1 MKAKSFIFIVV
12 FLISL
17 SVIPFYNSIINGP
30 VSLLE
35 KREDAKSE
43 LFNIDQVMS
52 FAGAVGNVLGISS
65 DAEKVFFGKDKW
77 LFLGEGYNHSVS
89 KKIDGPEGYEK
100 QIQNTIAAM
109 DGWNKLTKAS
119 GARGFYILI
128 GPDKDS
134 IYTDKLPQ
142 WYVKSESTISQ
153 KLIEGSD
160 FYVNTPSL
168 LINAKKETSHPLYFK
183 TDTHW
188 NELGA
193 YVAFKGLIS
202 KSKMNGDDIVWPN
215 DTMKFIE
222 TSYRTGDL
230 ARFQRSSYGL
240 NDANVDISSPSVTD
254 IPISIKSFNNGTVIY
269 SGLNK
274 KIEPPKEP
282 LLVSSPKALNKMKV
296 LWIRDS
302 FGTSMSR
309 VMAYTFSETLQ
320 LHHARLSP
328 NIIKNMMESYKP
340 DYVIITVV
348 ERNELSGMF
357 SQSP

>member
-1 MKAKSFIFIVV
+1 MKAKSIIFIVV

-17 SVIPFYNSIINGP
+17 SVVPLYNIIIHGPFF
-30 VSLLE
+30 LLE
-35 KREDAKSE
+35 GRNAKDS
-43 LFNIDQVMS
+43 LFNIDPVMS
-52 FAGAVGNVLGISS
+52 LVGAASNMLGISS

-77 LFLGEGYNHSVS
+77 LFLGESYNHSVS
-89 KKIDGPEGYEK
+89 KKIDGPTGYDK
-100 QIQNTIAAM
+100 QIKNTLAAM
-109 DGWNKLTKAS
+109 DGWDEISKAS

-142 WYVKSESTISQ
+142 WYAKSERTITNELVSRSNFYIDTP
-153 KLIEGSD
+153 KL
-160 FYVNTPSL
+160 L
-168 LINAKKETSHPLYFK
+168 LNAKNETSLPLYFK

-193 YVAFKGLIS
+193 YVAFKGLIT
-202 KSKMNGDDIVWPN
+202 KSKKNGDDILWPS
-215 DTMKFIE
+215 DDMKFIE
-222 TSYRTGDL
+222 TNYKTGDL
-230 ARFQRSSYGL
+230 ATFQRSSYGL
-240 NDANVDISSPSVTD
+240 NDANVDISSPSVID
-254 IPISIKSFNNGTVIY
+254 IPISIKSFNNGAVTYI
-269 SGLNK
+269 GFNE

-309 VMAYTFSETLQ
+309 MMAYTFSETLQ

-328 NIIKNMMESYKP
+328 KIIKSMMQSYKP

-357 SQSP
+357 SKSP